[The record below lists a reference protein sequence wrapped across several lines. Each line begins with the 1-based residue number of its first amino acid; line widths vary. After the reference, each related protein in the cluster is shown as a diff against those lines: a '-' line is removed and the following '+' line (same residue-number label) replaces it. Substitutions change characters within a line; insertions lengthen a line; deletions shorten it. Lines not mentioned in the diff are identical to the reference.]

1 VRVWALRGWSRGFP
15 GPVSLPAAR
24 DHRTSG
30 RPMAK
35 VKVIRRGRLTNEERE
50 RGFSVNS
57 APAPL
62 PTYDALRDNNL
73 RQYFE
78 SKTVQKFLQ
87 SSGWID
93 KEGRIV
99 DLDKFRC
106 MPAPPLLAALFAASV
121 CRLCPL
127 RRRNRTLGQTPAAV
141 GHVGHLPAPP
151 AFPPAGCCRLSAP
164 SHPAAAR
171 QEQAQHYRARVQV
184 CRKDRVLAVKGGGG
198 DAANNSNKAGARPP
212 RR

>member
-1 VRVWALRGWSRGFP
+1 MRTAGRVRALRGWSRGFP

-24 DHRTSG
+24 DYCTSG

-50 RGFSVNS
+50 RGFSLNS

-106 MPAPPLLAALFAASV
+106 VPASPLLADCDSLGGANAPW
-121 CRLCPL
+121 C
-127 RRRNRTLGQTPAAV
+127 RRRRRLAS
-141 GHVGHLPAPP
+141 VGHLLYPS
-151 AFPPAGCCRLSAP
+151 AGCVCLRPHTRLRPRATGAS
-164 SHPAAAR
+164 STLSSKSSSMQKR
-171 QEQAQHYRARVQV
+171 QSF
-184 CRKDRVLAVKGGGG
+184 GG
-198 DAANNSNKAGARPP
+198 
-212 RR
+212 

>member
-1 VRVWALRGWSRGFP
+1 
-15 GPVSLPAAR
+15 
-24 DHRTSG
+24 
-30 RPMAK
+30 MAK

-106 MPAPPLLAALFAASV
+106 VHAPPLLAASA
-121 CRLCPL
+121 CHLCPL
-127 RRRNRTLGQTPAAV
+127 RRRNCTLGQTPAAV
-141 GHVGHLPAPP
+141 GLVGHLPAPTSLARP
-151 AFPPAGCCRLSAP
+151 LGAAGCLRPHTRLRPRATGASSTLSSKSSNMQKRLSF
-164 SHPAAAR
+164 
-171 QEQAQHYRARVQV
+171 
-184 CRKDRVLAVKGGGG
+184 GG
-198 DAANNSNKAGARPP
+198 
-212 RR
+212 